1 MALSRRDFLGVAT
14 LGPLAARAAGSEP
27 AGLPRRA
34 FGKTGLEVPILAFG
48 CGSRFVSYPTDEEA
62 LAVLSRAIDLGMNY
76 VDTAHNYGDGKSE
89 ERVGQLMATRRKE
102 VVLQTKLAGR
112 KGDEA
117 KRQLELSLKR
127 LRTDHLDVVH
137 IHALESLEDLAAIE
151 SKGGVLEALRE
162 ARDQKV
168 LRCMGISGH
177 ADPVAMKAALE
188 RHDFDCVQM
197 ALNLARARM
206 SFGQDGAVATPMG
219 DSSFEALALP
229 VANRKGLGVVA
240 MKIFGQERLV
250 GKATTKELIYY
261 SLSLPVSIA
270 TLGMPRPEMLEEN
283 VALGRAFQPLAPTE
297 MQKLRG
303 AVSEPQRQAFARFMR
318 DHRDA

>member
-1 MALSRRDFLGVAT
+1 MSADTKFKSSSTAAAL
-14 LGPLAARAAGSEP
+14 
-27 AGLPRRA
+27 
-34 FGKTGLEVPILAFG
+34 
-48 CGSRFVSYPTDEEA
+48 
-62 LAVLSRAIDLGMNY
+62 
-76 VDTAHNYGDGKSE
+76 
-89 ERVGQLMATRRKE
+89 
-102 VVLQTKLAGR
+102 
-112 KGDEA
+112 
-117 KRQLELSLKR
+117 
-127 LRTDHLDVVH
+127 
-137 IHALESLEDLAAIE
+137 HALESLDDLAAIE

-162 ARDQKV
+162 ARDQKIM
-168 LRCMGISGH
+168 RCMGISGH

-197 ALNLARARM
+197 ALNLASARM

-229 VANRKGLGVVA
+229 VENRKGLGVVA

-283 VALGRAFQPLAPTE
+283 VALGRAFQPLAPAD
-297 MQKLRG
+297 MQRLRT
-303 AVSEPQRQAFARFMR
+303 AVPEPQRQAFARFMR